1 LSGEFRASSG
11 IIGNNLPL
19 EAIMLIMAYPPVD
32 MFKPLRVFP
41 DIYVDMADL
50 ALDPLLAAMDQ
61 VLDDEK
67 LVLIVWNDYVT
78 RRPHCLT
85 TGRRSTPV
93 EASIRLQAVRRL
105 YGWSYRQVH
114 VQVKGS
120 LALRQFTRLYG
131 HSVPNHATMN
141 DWERALHPA
150 TVRLINQRVVELAV
164 AYGVTEGKK
173 LRTDGTVTETNIHYP
188 TDSSLLED
196 SVRVVGRMLSA
207 GRELVGKRPDVSK
220 RLFVNHTRSVRR
232 LAREIGRAARKKG
245 ADFTPKMQKLYRKLL
260 RTTQETLD
268 HARQAIPIIR
278 RYGGLAGEGL
288 ADNLWHYLPL
298 VERVIDQ
305 TRRRVVQRES
315 VPASEKLVSLF
326 EPHTAIIKRGKPAPR
341 DTEFGRKIML
351 DEVDGG
357 IIADYRI
364 LRGNP
369 PEAEQ
374 FQDSL
379 DNHQDLF
386 HHPPELAA
394 TDRGIA
400 SPANEDAARHAGVK
414 QVALPQSGQRTPER
428 IEHERQAWFR
438 LAQRF
443 RAGIE
448 GRISVLKRARQLDRC
463 RDKGEA
469 GFEKWVGW
477 GCIVNNL
484 VLIARS
490 ITKKPR
496 RQRPAA
502 LAA

>member
-1 LSGEFRASSG
+1 
-11 IIGNNLPL
+11 L
-19 EAIMLIMAYPPVD
+19 EAIMLIMAYPRVD
-32 MFKPLRVFP
+32 ILKPLQGFP
-41 DIYVDMADL
+41 DIYIDL
-50 ALDPLLAAMDQ
+50 AGLAMDPLLAAIDRI
-61 VLDDEK
+61 LDDERL
-67 LVLIVWNDYVT
+67 LVIVWNDYAT

-93 EASIRLQAVRRL
+93 EALIRLQAVRRL
-105 YGWSYRQVH
+105 YRWSYRQVR

-120 LALRQFTRLYG
+120 LALRQFTRVYG
-131 HSVPNHATMN
+131 HAVPSHGTLN
-141 DWERALHPA
+141 DWECALKPA

-164 AYGVTEGKK
+164 EYGATEGKK

-196 SVRVVGRMLSA
+196 SVRVLGRMLSA
-207 GRELVGKRPDVSK
+207 GRELVGEQPDAPKS
-220 RLFVNHTRSVRR
+220 LFVNHTRSVRR
-232 LAREIGRAARKKG
+232 LAREIARAARKKG
-245 ADFTPKMQKLYRKLL
+245 ADFTPKMRKLYRKLL
-260 RTTQETLD
+260 KTTQATLD
-268 HARQAIPIIR
+268 HARQAMPVIR

-288 ADNLWHYLPL
+288 ADSLQHYLPL
-298 VERVIDQ
+298 VEQVIDQ
-305 TRRRVVQRES
+305 ARRRVVQSEQ
-315 VPASEKLVSLF
+315 VPATEKLVSLF

-364 LRGNP
+364 LSGNP
-369 PEAEQ
+369 PEANQ

-379 DNHQDLF
+379 DNHQTLF
-386 HHPPELAA
+386 HHPPDLAT

-400 SPANEDAARHAGVK
+400 SPDNEDAAQQAGVK
-414 QVALPQSGQRTPER
+414 QVALPRSGSLTPDR
-428 IEHERQAWFR
+428 IEYERQKWFR

-443 RAGIE
+443 RAGVE

-463 RDKGEA
+463 LDKGEA

-484 VLIARS
+484 VNVARF
-490 ITKKPR
+490 IIKPR
-496 RQRPAA
+496 RRRPAA
-502 LAA
+502 GAA

>member
-1 LSGEFRASSG
+1 MMCSKFH
-11 IIGNNLPL
+11 L
-19 EAIMLIMAYPPVD
+19 EAIMLIMAYPRVD

-41 DIYVDMADL
+41 DIYVNLADL
-50 ALDPLLAAMDQ
+50 TMDPLLVAIDQ

-67 LVLIVWNDYVT
+67 LVLIVWNSYVK

-93 EASIRLQAVRRL
+93 EVLIRLQAVRRL

-120 LALRQFTRLYG
+120 LALRQFTRVYG
-131 HSVPNHATMN
+131 HTVPNHATMN
-141 DWERALHPA
+141 DWEYALPPA
-150 TVRLINQRVVELAV
+150 TVRLIHQRVVALAV
-164 AYGVTEGKK
+164 SYGATTGKK

-207 GRELVGKRPDVSK
+207 GRELVGERAGTPKA
-220 RLFVNHTRSVRR
+220 LFVNHTRSVKR
-232 LAREIGRAARKKG
+232 LAREIARAARRKG
-245 ADFTPKMQKLYRKLL
+245 ADFRPKMQKMYRKLL
-260 RTTQETLD
+260 KTTRKTLE
-268 HARQAIPIIR
+268 HARQAIPVVR

-288 ADNLWHYLPL
+288 ADSLLHYLPL

-305 TRRRVVQRES
+305 AHRRVVQHES

-341 DTEFGRKIML
+341 ETEFGHKIML

-364 LRGNP
+364 LLGNP
-369 PEAEQ
+369 PEADQ

-386 HHPPELAA
+386 HHPPDLAT

-400 SPANEDAARHAGVK
+400 SPDNEDAAHQAGVK
-414 QVALPQSGQRTPER
+414 HVAMPQSGQRTPER
-428 IEHERQAWFR
+428 IDHERQDWFR

-469 GFEKWVGW
+469 AFEKWVGW

-484 VLIARS
+484 VNIARFV
-490 ITKKPR
+490 IKPR
-496 RQRPAA
+496 RRRPMA

>member
-1 LSGEFRASSG
+1 M
-11 IIGNNLPL
+11 GNKLPL
-19 EAIMLIMAYPPVD
+19 EANMLIMAYPRVD
-32 MFKPLRVFP
+32 MFEPLRAFP
-41 DIYVDMADL
+41 GLYVDMADL
-50 ALDPLLAAMDQ
+50 AMDPLLAALDQ

-105 YGWSYRQVH
+105 YRWSYRQVQ

-120 LALRQFTRLYG
+120 LALRQFTRVYG
-131 HSVPNHATMN
+131 HTVPNYATLN
-141 DWERALHPA
+141 DWECALHPS

-164 AYGVTEGKK
+164 TEGVTEGKK

-188 TDSSLLED
+188 TESRLLED

-207 GRELVGKRPDVSK
+207 GRELVGKRPQVSK
-220 RLFVNHTRSVRR
+220 GLFVNHTRSAKR

-260 RTTQETLD
+260 KTTQETLD
-268 HARQAIPIIR
+268 HAHQAIPVIR

-288 ADNLWHYLPL
+288 ADNLLHYLPL
-298 VERVIDQ
+298 VGRVIDQ
-305 TRRRVVQRES
+305 TRRRVVQHES
-315 VPASEKLVSLF
+315 VPAAEKLVSLF

-369 PEAEQ
+369 PEADQ

-379 DNHQDLF
+379 DHHQDLF
-386 HHPPELAA
+386 HHPPELVA

-400 SPANEDAARHAGVK
+400 SPHNEDAAQQAGVK
-414 QVALPQSGQRTPER
+414 HVSMPQSGRPTPDR
-428 IEHERQAWFR
+428 IEHERQVWFR

-484 VLIARS
+484 VNIARF
-490 ITKKPR
+490 ILKPR
-496 RQRPAA
+496 RRRPAA
-502 LAA
+502 PAA